1 LGAELTLKREKT
13 DMTAQ
18 PQSITVV
25 GNLTEDSV
33 LRSTQNG
40 KSVVNNTI
48 AATPRFF
55 DKETSEW
62 KDGETTFFP
71 ITLWGA
77 DADNFAASSAKGLRV
92 IAVGKV
98 KPDSYE
104 KDGITHKTFKLEV
117 DEIAFSTA
125 FATLVVT
132 RASKTGGAP
141 AQAAQVAPAQAAAP
155 AQSAPVVAA
164 PVASAPVD
172 DFS

>member
-1 LGAELTLKREKT
+1 
-13 DMTAQ
+13 MTAQ
-18 PQSITVV
+18 PQSNTIV

-33 LRSTQNG
+33 LRTTQAG

-48 AATPRFF
+48 ASTPRFF
-55 DKETSEW
+55 DRETNEW

-71 ITLWGA
+71 ITLWGV
-77 DADNFAASSAKGLRV
+77 DADNFAASAAKGLRV

-104 KDGITHKTFKLEV
+104 KDGVTHKTFKFEV

-125 FATLVVT
+125 FATVSVT
-132 RASKTGGAP
+132 RVAKAAGAPAAAAAP
-141 AQAAQVAPAQAAAP
+141 AQAAPAAAAPAPAAAAAPAPAQAAP
-155 AQSAPVVAA
+155 VAA
-164 PVASAPVD
+164 APVD